1 VFLCL
6 RREVVKKALFLFAF
20 LAAANIQAATP
31 EQPITVRYQAEYRE
45 AGGVVL
51 HFSELL
57 NSGDISSISCMRGYD
72 VQVPGCVL
80 YRKLLEVRGIEEMT
94 INRYQLEIKA
104 DVLFSWNDVITGVV
118 KVVQDY
124 LRAKEMKAEPPIM
137 PVDKERELRN
147 ACRSLAFLAA
157 TR

>member
-1 VFLCL
+1 
-6 RREVVKKALFLFAF
+6 
-20 LAAANIQAATP
+20 
-31 EQPITVRYQAEYRE
+31 
-45 AGGVVL
+45 
-51 HFSELL
+51 
-57 NSGDISSISCMRGYD
+57 
-72 VQVPGCVL
+72 
-80 YRKLLEVRGIEEMT
+80 MT